1 MVSRLHKPLLA
12 LGIAIYLSCLFVSPA
27 IAGMVGAVTS
37 EGASSEFRQDEI
49 NRIQTALETKIAAE
63 KLKAYGLT
71 PGEIEQ
77 KLQGLS
83 DGQIHMLAQ
92 ASDQALAGG
101 DALGVVI
108 AILVIVLL
116 VILIMKLSDKTVVV
130 K

>member
-12 LGIAIYLSCLFVSPA
+12 LGIAIYLSGLFVSPA